1 MRRIEVDDR
10 LEAYMEA
17 LLPERPAVLRRL
29 EEHAE
34 REGVP
39 IVGPHEG
46 LFLAILARSIG
57 ARRILELGT
66 ATGYS
71 GLWLVDALP
80 DARLTTIELDAARAE
95 IARRAFADAGVADR
109 VELIEEEAIGVLRGL
124 DGPFDL
130 VFNDLLN
137 SFPDLLATEE
147 AFEIAVRLLRPGGLL
162 IADNALRRGEVLEPE
177 SQGARNVDRHNRLA
191 AADPRLQAVIV
202 PLRDGISIG
211 VRLDAG

>member
-1 MRRIEVDDR
+1 MRPIEVDDR

-17 LLPERPAVLRRL
+17 LLPQRPPVLRRL

-46 LFLAILARSIG
+46 HFLAILARSIG

-80 DARLTTIELDAARAE
+80 DARLTTIELDAVRAQ
-95 IARRAFADAGVADR
+95 IARRAFAEAGVAER
-109 VELIEEEAIGVLRGL
+109 VELIEEEAIRVLRGL

-137 SFPDLLATEE
+137 SFPDLGATEE
-147 AFEIAVRLLRPGGLL
+147 AFELAVRLLRPGGLL

-211 VRLDAG
+211 LRLD